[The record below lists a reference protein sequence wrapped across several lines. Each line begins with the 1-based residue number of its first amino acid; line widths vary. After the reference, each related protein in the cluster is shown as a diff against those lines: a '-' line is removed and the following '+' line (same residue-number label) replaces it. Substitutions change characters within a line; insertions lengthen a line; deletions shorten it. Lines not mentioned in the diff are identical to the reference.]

1 MFDKRALMDFIERNT
16 FLSVVDCGEWFYA
29 AHYVER
35 SFALAYTCDD
45 LEKLC
50 EFALKFDRARKTGSL
65 YLIFRSIAD
74 EANPDYVRECVELFM
89 RERKIREIKRV

>member
-35 SFALAYTCDD
+35 SFAAAYTSDD

-50 EFALKFDRARKTGSL
+50 EFALKADRAKKNDSL
-65 YLIFRSIAD
+65 YLIFRSKFD
-74 EANPDYVRECVELFM
+74 ESNPDYVRKCVELFM
-89 RERKIREIKRV
+89 RERKIREINRV